1 MKKKHPED
9 CNFDYPW
16 VLVTNVKWE
25 AEAIEE
31 MLKENRARANIKT
44 TYFKK
49 NMKAFFEK
57 KRLLLWF
64 ALLLLPRCTHCT
76 AGCSKL

>member
-1 MKKKHPED
+1 MKKKHPAD

-57 KRLLLWF
+57 KVA
-64 ALLLLPRCTHCT
+64 ALVCLAAAAPLYSLYCW
-76 AGCSKL
+76 LF

>member
-1 MKKKHPED
+1 MKKKHPAD

-57 KRLLLWF
+57 KVAALVCLAAA
-64 ALLLLPRCTHCT
+64 ALLYSFYCWLF
-76 AGCSKL
+76 